1 MLVPICTILLLF
13 CGAFSLVL
21 SSAIVKLSS
30 SSSNKLIAAEI
41 LLIIAPSLALSSAV
55 LIGYVAAEPDSVWR
69 FHIIATARILLVF
82 GTGCILAN
90 AILTDA
96 IAPVPSSSE
105 FAVLFLFTFGAG
117 CLLLGAHLLFV
128 VDLNNHVL
136 DKSIFEFSSL

>member
-13 CGAFSLVL
+13 CGAFGLVL

-30 SSSNKLIAAEI
+30 TNKLIAAEI
-41 LLIIAPSLALSSAV
+41 LLIIAPSLALISAM

-82 GTGCILAN
+82 GTGCILTN

-96 IAPVPSSSE
+96 IALVPSSTE

-117 CLLLGAHLLFV
+117 CLLLGAHLLFFV
-128 VDLNNHVL
+128 
-136 DKSIFEFSSL
+136 E